1 MRNDG
6 IIVCAGL
13 PGRFRVDLR
22 LRRGPGT
29 VKRHRGNGISKLL
42 DRIRWKKD
50 RNLQMIE
57 MDVVVKPIEAF
68 GVVAG
73 SNWCLEDLRRSR
85 VRIRRFMGI
94 FEFLRG

>member
-1 MRNDG
+1 
-6 IIVCAGL
+6 
-13 PGRFRVDLR
+13 
-22 LRRGPGT
+22 
-29 VKRHRGNGISKLL
+29 
-42 DRIRWKKD
+42 
-50 RNLQMIE
+50 MIE